1 MVQVMAVVIVVIF
14 AVTHTNQVVAV
25 VLNHVMTVVVLT
37 TVVHVLS
44 VLALAVTAAAVMKI
58 VVTVIQHR
66 VKQMATQQVM
76 LAVQK
81 DPLATVH
88 VTLVIVLTQVVT
100 VTVATVH
107 KATVQVQA
115 RLTAVLVTALH
126 LAKNLTHVTAQVH
139 HVAIAIVVT
148 VIVAVIAQMPT
159 AVTTVY

>member
-1 MVQVMAVVIVVIF
+1 MAQVTVVVIAAIS
-14 AVTHTNQVVAV
+14 AVMHTNQVVAV
-25 VLNHVMTVVVLT
+25 ALNRVMTVA
-37 TVVHVLS
+37 
-44 VLALAVTAAAVMKI
+44 ALMTEAHAQSAQAATKRAMKI
-58 VVTVIQHR
+58 VATVIQHR

-126 LAKNLTHVTAQVH
+126 LAKNLTHVIAQVH

-148 VIVAVIAQMPT
+148 VIVAVIAQMPI